1 MAVKLSENKPA
12 IRAFHA
18 LLCVVLVVLDQLTKY
33 FARLNLSDG
42 NDFIIIKGV
51 FRLTF
56 LKNTGAVWGIFSG
69 HVNSAVVLT
78 VVSIIILVFV
88 LLMYFKTGYTKKYRL
103 IRIIMVLIVAGAI
116 GNLIDRIAFGY
127 VTDFLYFE
135 LINFPVFNVADCYIT
150 LSCVAAV
157 ILMLTKYR
165 DDEMEF
171 LSFKKKEK
179 SE

>member
-1 MAVKLSENKPA
+1 MAAKLSENKLA
-12 IRAFHA
+12 VRAFH
-18 LLCVVLVVLDQLTKY
+18 LLFAVVLIVLDQITKY
-33 FARLNLSDG
+33 FARLNLGGG
-42 NDFIIIKGV
+42 NDLIIIKGV

-69 HVNSAVVLT
+69 HVNSSTVLT
-78 VVSIIILVFV
+78 VVSIIILAVV
-88 LLMYFKTGYTKKYRL
+88 LLFYFKVGLDKKYMP
-103 IRIIMVLIVAGAI
+103 IRIIMVLIIAGAI
-116 GNLIDRIAFGY
+116 GNLIDRIALGY

-150 LSCVAAV
+150 LSCIVAV

-165 DDEMEF
+165 NDDMEF